1 MNFISQTFTSF
12 LRIKMVSNTE
22 LEPDV
27 IAELN
32 NGRKIEAIKK
42 LRGSQNIGLK
52 EAKELVDHYLSSHPE
67 LDVTVQRSGGSGFIL
82 FIILAVAAYFIYT
95 TMFN

>member
-1 MNFISQTFTSF
+1 MA
-12 LRIKMVSNTE
+12 SNTE

-32 NGRKIEAIKK
+32 NGRKIAAIKK
-42 LRGSQNIGLK
+42 LRALRNIGLK
-52 EAKELVDHYLSSHPE
+52 EAKELVDNYVSLHPE
-67 LDVTVQRSGGSGFIL
+67 LDVTVQRAGGSGFIV
-82 FIILAVAAYFIYT
+82 FIILAVAAYFFYT

>member
-1 MNFISQTFTSF
+1 MA
-12 LRIKMVSNTE
+12 SNTE

-42 LRGSQNIGLK
+42 LRASRNIGLK
-52 EAKELVDHYLSSHPE
+52 EAKELVDNYVSLHPE
-67 LDVTVQRSGGSGFIL
+67 LDVTVQRTGGSGFIV
-82 FIILAVAAYFIYT
+82 FIILAVAAYFFYT

>member
-1 MNFISQTFTSF
+1 MT
-12 LRIKMVSNTE
+12 SNTE

-42 LRGSQNIGLK
+42 LRASQNLGLK
-52 EAKELVDHYLSSHPE
+52 EAKELVDNYVSLHPE
-67 LDVTVQRSGGSGFIL
+67 LDITVQRSGGSGFVVL
-82 FIILAVAAYFIYT
+82 IILAAAAYLFYT
-95 TMFN
+95 LMIN

>member
-1 MNFISQTFTSF
+1 MTSD
-12 LRIKMVSNTE
+12 TE

-42 LRGSQNIGLK
+42 LRASRNLGLK
-52 EAKELVDHYLSSHPE
+52 EAKEVVDNYVNLHPE
-67 LDVTVQRSGGSGFIL
+67 LDITVQRSSSSGFVVLIL
-82 FIILAVAAYFIYT
+82 LAAAAYLFYT
-95 TMFN
+95 FMIN

>member
-1 MNFISQTFTSF
+1 MTS
-12 LRIKMVSNTE
+12 STE

-32 NGRKIEAIKK
+32 NGRKIAAIKK
-42 LRGSQNIGLK
+42 LRASRNIGLK
-52 EAKELVDHYLSSHPE
+52 EAKELVDDYLSSHPE
-67 LDVTVQRSGGSGFIL
+67 LDVTVQRTGGSGFIV
-82 FIILAVAAYFIYT
+82 FIILAVAAYFFYT

>member
-1 MNFISQTFTSF
+1 MASY
-12 LRIKMVSNTE
+12 TE

-32 NGRKIEAIKK
+32 NGRKIAAIKK
-42 LRGSQNIGLK
+42 LRALRNIGLK
-52 EAKELVDHYLSSHPE
+52 EAKELIDNYVSLHPE
-67 LDVTVQRSGGSGFIL
+67 LDVTVQRTGGSGFIV
-82 FIILAVAAYFIYT
+82 FIILAVAAYFFYT